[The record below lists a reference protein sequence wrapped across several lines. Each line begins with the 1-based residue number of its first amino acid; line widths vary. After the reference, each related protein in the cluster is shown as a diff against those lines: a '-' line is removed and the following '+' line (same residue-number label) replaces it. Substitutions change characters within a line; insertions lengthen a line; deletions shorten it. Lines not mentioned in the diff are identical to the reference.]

1 VNNRPAVTAQ
11 LDQLQLSDTAK
22 THVYYITAD
31 AISNDTVYS
40 AETQSCSCSLKLMP
54 PYSKLRT

>member
-31 AISNDTVYS
+31 AISNDTVYY
-40 AETQSCSCSLKLMP
+40 ADPDLQLQSKPNAS
-54 PYSKLRT
+54 